1 MEGPPPVLLL
11 RVLPMATRSEDAGT
25 LLPIIIAARSARLP
39 IVIQPC
45 SEGRLSVVPSVTA
58 TVAGSI
64 LTGPA
69 LEATRTL
76 LRVSMI
82 TRRTLTVRLAAP
94 IWTMI
99 PVAVEGTAI
108 LAVAGHRP
116 TEVLLLA
123 VEGAALLHRSQLPR
137 IGQLL
142 EMLVTLAGEELVPTQ
157 FAR

>member
-1 MEGPPPVLLL
+1 MEGLPPVLLL

-58 TVAGSI
+58 TVTGSI
-64 LTGPA
+64 LTDPA

-76 LRVSMI
+76 LRVSML
-82 TRRTLTVRLAAP
+82 TRGTLTVRLAA
-94 IWTMI
+94 TVRTAL
-99 PVAVEGTAI
+99 PVAVEGATV

-123 VEGAALLHRSQLPR
+123 VERASLLHGSQLPR
-137 IGQLL
+137 IRQLL